1 MIGDIEVRDLTVRY
15 GDTVAV
21 DRISLDLPAFK
32 IYGLLGRNGSGKT
45 SLLHALASY
54 RRPSGGT
61 VRFGGVDPF
70 ENPAMMAQTVFIRDT
85 PDVLSSDSVRDAV
98 DFTARVRPGFDRAYA
113 RHLIETFELDPRRR
127 VSALSR
133 GQKSALGVVLGLAAR
148 APLTI
153 LDEAYLGLDAAA
165 RTTFYR
171 ELLADYLE
179 RPRTII
185 LSTHLIE
192 EVAHLFER
200 VVVIDHGRL
209 LLYEETDEV
218 QGRGVTVSG
227 PAAAVDAFAAG
238 RSVLASRA
246 LGGTREITLYG
257 RLEPAE
263 TARARDAG
271 LTLGPVGLQDLFV
284 HLTSGPAAGSEVL
297 EALR

>member
-1 MIGDIEVRDLTVRY
+1 VIGDIEIRDLTVRY

-21 DRISLDLPAFK
+21 DGISLDLPAYK

-61 VRFGGVDPF
+61 IRFGGVDPF
-70 ENPAMMAQTVFIRDT
+70 ENAALMHQTSFIRDT
-85 PDVLSSDSVRDAV
+85 LDVLNSDTVRAV
-98 DFTARVRPGFDRAYA
+98 LNFTARVRRGFDQAYA
-113 RHLIETFELDPRRR
+113 QRLIEMFELSPRAHVTR
-127 VSALSR
+127 LSR
-133 GQKSALGVVLGLAAR
+133 GQQSALGVVLGLAAR
-148 APLTI
+148 SPLTI

-165 RTTFYR
+165 RATFYR

-179 RPRTII
+179 RPRTIVV
-185 LSTHLIE
+185 STHLIE

-200 VVVIDHGRL
+200 VIIIDHGRL
-209 LLYEETDEV
+209 LLYEETDEL
-218 QGRGVTVSG
+218 QGRGVTITG
-227 PAAAVDAFAAG
+227 AAAAVDAFAEG
-238 RSVLASRA
+238 RTVLASRS

-263 TARARDAG
+263 VRQARDAG

-284 HLTSGPAAGSEVL
+284 HLTSGAAAERREL
-297 EALR
+297 EAQR